1 VGANCSW
8 KICAF
13 AVRSAPRAASSTAAA
28 LRSVSQLSV
37 ASRERSVAA
46 GPAVVGVAASP
57 WSEKVSVRHGT
68 RTDDDSVAAEHG
80 NNTFPI
86 GKKPTQASVG

>member
-1 VGANCSW
+1 VAVNCRW

-28 LRSVSQLSV
+28 LKSVYRLSV

-46 GPAVVGVAASP
+46 VAAAGPVVVGVAAPP
-57 WSEKVSVRHGT
+57 WLEKVSVGHGDED
-68 RTDDDSVAAEHG
+68 RR
-80 NNTFPI
+80 
-86 GKKPTQASVG
+86 